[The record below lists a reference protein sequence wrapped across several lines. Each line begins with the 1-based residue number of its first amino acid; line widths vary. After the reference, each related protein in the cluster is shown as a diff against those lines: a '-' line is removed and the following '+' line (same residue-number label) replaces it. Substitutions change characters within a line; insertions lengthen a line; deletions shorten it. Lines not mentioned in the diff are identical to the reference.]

1 MKTKE
6 KPEEPLPIKHPR
18 AGWETQFALMAENGD
33 DQLFEELLFT
43 DWDDEEWIL

>member
-18 AGWETQFALMAENGD
+18 AGWEVQFALITENGD
-33 DQLFEELLFT
+33 DQLSEELLFS
-43 DWDDEEWIL
+43 DWDDEEWIW

>member
-6 KPEEPLPIKHPR
+6 KPEKTLPTEHPR
-18 AGWETQFALMAENGD
+18 EGWEDQFALMAENDD

-43 DWDDEEWIL
+43 DWDDEDWTW